1 MEASPLL
8 GAETRVLVGDACDAA
23 DASTSS
29 SSRFF
34 SVTPKISARA
44 IAAVATA
51 ALACAGVAATGVW
64 GSALGSSAATLGA
77 SLSTWDRSGW
87 DRTFG
92 ATRGVSAS
100 ASIPASTP
108 ISPAR
113 LGAEQEAEPHVD
125 KDTTITVGFLSSGDF
140 FWFPMVKLLEVALPG
155 VKIRLTDPTYNWRA
169 LGLEEAKS
177 LDDVEVTEGP
187 VEPELVLEGPD
198 IFQTACFWENLPWVQ
213 TTAEP
218 TMFFNTWNWCKHDQ
232 PAFLRLDTGL
242 GHYKQPTVYDPNATT
257 FLWSPYAMTQV
268 FFNADPWLIH
278 RDEAFKGDNERGL
291 GRPYFV
297 GWVSANCQEHRSHFF
312 DALVDVASADKKL
325 NGTVHG
331 LGPCNHNKDWSATDQ
346 FPPRHLTGPEIYK
359 NYRWV
364 LALENVAEPGYLT
377 EKLVNAQA
385 SGAVPIYYGDSRAA
399 RKVFKKDSYVDAFSE
414 WRKMGVTPSSP
425 PSVEDWRRLAER
437 VAEIDKDE
445 ALYESYAKHD
455 SVVQD
460 YPEGEDGVAEEGE
473 GEFEKT
479 VHYPNEPFPLIGR
492 ALEQQTDLLSGASGE
507 AVKKIRELFPSKFA
521 RLTAAQNEGGR

>member
-92 ATRGVSAS
+92 ATNGVSAS
-100 ASIPASTP
+100 ASVPASTP

-113 LGAEQEAEPHVD
+113 LGAEQEAEAHVD
-125 KDTTITVGFLSSGDF
+125 KDTTITVGFFSSGDF

-187 VEPELVLEGPD
+187 VEPELVL
-198 IFQTACFWENLPWVQ
+198 
-213 TTAEP
+213 
-218 TMFFNTWNWCKHDQ
+218 
-232 PAFLRLDTGL
+232 
-242 GHYKQPTVYDPNATT
+242 
-257 FLWSPYAMTQV
+257 
-268 FFNADPWLIH
+268 
-278 RDEAFKGDNERGL
+278 
-291 GRPYFV
+291 
-297 GWVSANCQEHRSHFF
+297 
-312 DALVDVASADKKL
+312 
-325 NGTVHG
+325 
-331 LGPCNHNKDWSATDQ
+331 
-346 FPPRHLTGPEIYK
+346 
-359 NYRWV
+359 
-364 LALENVAEPGYLT
+364 
-377 EKLVNAQA
+377 
-385 SGAVPIYYGDSRAA
+385 
-399 RKVFKKDSYVDAFSE
+399 
-414 WRKMGVTPSSP
+414 
-425 PSVEDWRRLAER
+425 
-437 VAEIDKDE
+437 
-445 ALYESYAKHD
+445 
-455 SVVQD
+455 
-460 YPEGEDGVAEEGE
+460 
-473 GEFEKT
+473 
-479 VHYPNEPFPLIGR
+479 
-492 ALEQQTDLLSGASGE
+492 
-507 AVKKIRELFPSKFA
+507 
-521 RLTAAQNEGGR
+521 